1 MDPALVDA
9 AIDCFKRARKLV
21 YDKDYELEAMAE
33 AYLGNIYYKAHKNK
47 TIARPHLYDAIRL
60 ANLVARSFTTEEWF
74 KRATQQ
80 LAEIQEA
87 DQKEA
92 DKKQEED
99 DNKLKEKIK
108 KELDECTAAK
118 NKGLRDL
125 LNHLNNTVLKDQK
138 IEVNDDTFA

>member
-1 MDPALVDA
+1 MGLFTSQLDNSDEDYKRELLQQQISVQAHQEFASGKKCFEDAFDDGMDPALVDA

-74 KRATQQ
+74 NRATQQ
-80 LAEIQEA
+80 LAEI
-87 DQKEA
+87 
-92 DKKQEED
+92 
-99 DNKLKEKIK
+99 
-108 KELDECTAAK
+108 
-118 NKGLRDL
+118 
-125 LNHLNNTVLKDQK
+125 
-138 IEVNDDTFA
+138 